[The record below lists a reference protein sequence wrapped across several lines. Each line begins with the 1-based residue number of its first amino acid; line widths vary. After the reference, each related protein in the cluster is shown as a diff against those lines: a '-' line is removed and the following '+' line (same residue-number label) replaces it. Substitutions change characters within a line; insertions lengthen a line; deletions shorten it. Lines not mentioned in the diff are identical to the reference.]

1 MNTKEQEKTTPSK
14 PRRSPRIA
22 AVIHKI
28 VGDDKKVFLSRVL
41 FLLGPLVALFQVEL
55 LNETNPYLN
64 LEPDEFIMNM
74 VWYAIA
80 FFISWLIFGR
90 RRRAAVAA
98 CCFFEV
104 IGIINHYVLE
114 FRGRILFPHD
124 IAAIRTAVNVV
135 DEYDFTPDKYIWGTL
150 ALMLLYFL
158 VLKLFAVPQPERSYF
173 KKKTITWIMGALSAA
188 YIVAFFFTGWLPAA
202 GIKTQQWRTQSNGF
216 VLNFTI
222 ALRYSR
228 VDKPDNYSEE
238 TITDQAQEVTST
250 HTDEN
255 PEMNLQQDTFLK
267 KGTGKTGQT
276 SSSTVSSGVQPT
288 NLICIMDE
296 SFADMSIYDRLQ
308 VNEEVI
314 PFFKSLKNNTVKGW
328 MYSPV
333 TGGGTANVEYEFL
346 TGNSSAFLP
355 SGTVPYQLY
364 VKDNQASLVSLA
376 KSMGY
381 HTTAFHPYLS
391 SGWNRPLVYKYM
403 GFDKQMF
410 DTDVTNP
417 EYVRGYISDSC
428 DFKTIQSITEQGKG
442 QKNFIFNVT
451 MQNHGGYNQGWYNLP
466 RTIALKGTMFGTSSY
481 TEQYLALMR
490 KTDDALKEL
499 IDYYSKVDEPTM
511 IVLFGDHQGKL
522 TTAFYEQL
530 FGKSTDNPT
539 MEETQR
545 EYVTPFMIWANYDI
559 PEAENVMLST
569 NYLGV
574 LTAKMANLPM
584 TDYMKYLAD
593 LYEQVPVI
601 NTNGYIT
608 PDGKMTEDLSDLSET
623 LQSQVKQYQAFA
635 FCDLFSRFDY
645 MDGNF
650 FRLHPGSQDTGTGGA
665 SSSGSAGSE

>member
-1 MNTKEQEKTTPSK
+1 MNTREQEKTTPCHYK
-14 PRRSPRIA
+14 PRHFDKA
-22 AVIHKI
+22 AVRMHQII
-28 VGDDKKVFLSRVL
+28 GNDKKGILSRVL

-74 VWYAIA
+74 IWYAIV
-80 FFISWLIFGR
+80 FFLSWLIFGR

-124 IAAIRTAVNVV
+124 ISAIRTAVNVV
-135 DEYDFTPDKYIWGTL
+135 DEYDFTPDNYIWGTL
-150 ALMLLYFL
+150 ALMLVYFL
-158 VLKLFAVPQPERSYF
+158 LLKLFAVPQPERSYF
-173 KKKTITWIMGALSAA
+173 KKKTITWIMGVLSAA

-228 VDKPDNYSEE
+228 VDKPSDYSEQN
-238 TITDQAQEVTST
+238 ITQQAQEVTST

-255 PEMNLQQDTFLK
+255 PEMKQVQDTFLK
-267 KGTGKTGQT
+267 KTGKAGKT
-276 SSSTVSSGVQPT
+276 SSSTVSSGIQPT

-376 KSMGY
+376 KEVGY
-381 HTTAFHPYLS
+381 TTTAFHPYLS

-451 MQNHGGYNQGWYNLP
+451 MQNHGGYAMSYTNFSQEIYVTNMNGIYPKANRYLSLVKRSDEAFQELVDYFSNVSEPTILCMFGDHLP
-466 RTIALKGTMFGTSSY
+466 SIEDGFYEELFGTSLDHLT
-481 TEQYLALMR
+481 TEQ
-490 KTDDALKEL
+490 
-499 IDYYSKVDEPTM
+499 
-511 IVLFGDHQGKL
+511 Q
-522 TTAFYEQL
+522 QL
-530 FGKSTDNPT
+530 RYT
-539 MEETQR
+539 
-545 EYVTPFMIWANYDI
+545 TPFVIWANYDI
-559 PEAENVMLST
+559 PEATLNQISANYLST
-569 NYLGV
+569 LV
-574 LTAKMANLPM
+574 LQTAGLPL
-584 TDYMKYLAD
+584 TQYNRYLAS
-593 LYEQVPVI
+593 LYQKLPII
-601 NTNGYIT
+601 NTVGYVDADNNYYT
-608 PDGKMTEDLSDLSET
+608 HSENSKYDDLLY
-623 LQSQVKQYQAFA
+623 QYH
-635 FCDLFSRFDY
+635 CLVYNSLIDRNNRDSSV
-645 MDGNF
+645 F
-650 FRLHPGSQDTGTGGA
+650 FMNQ
-665 SSSGSAGSE
+665 

>member
-14 PRRSPRIA
+14 PRRFPRMA

-355 SGTVPYQLY
+355 SGTLPVVRLES
-364 VKDNQASLVSLA
+364 ASGVQ
-376 KSMGY
+376 
-381 HTTAFHPYLS
+381 
-391 SGWNRPLVYKYM
+391 V
-403 GFDKQMF
+403 
-410 DTDVTNP
+410 
-417 EYVRGYISDSC
+417 
-428 DFKTIQSITEQGKG
+428 
-442 QKNFIFNVT
+442 
-451 MQNHGGYNQGWYNLP
+451 HGL
-466 RTIALKGTMFGTSSY
+466 
-481 TEQYLALMR
+481 
-490 KTDDALKEL
+490 
-499 IDYYSKVDEPTM
+499 
-511 IVLFGDHQGKL
+511 
-522 TTAFYEQL
+522 
-530 FGKSTDNPT
+530 
-539 MEETQR
+539 
-545 EYVTPFMIWANYDI
+545 
-559 PEAENVMLST
+559 
-569 NYLGV
+569 
-574 LTAKMANLPM
+574 
-584 TDYMKYLAD
+584 
-593 LYEQVPVI
+593 
-601 NTNGYIT
+601 
-608 PDGKMTEDLSDLSET
+608 
-623 LQSQVKQYQAFA
+623 
-635 FCDLFSRFDY
+635 
-645 MDGNF
+645 
-650 FRLHPGSQDTGTGGA
+650 
-665 SSSGSAGSE
+665 

>member
-1 MNTKEQEKTTPSK
+1 MNTREQEKTTPSK
-14 PRRSPRIA
+14 PRRFPRMA

-98 CCFFEV
+98 CSFFEV
-104 IGIINHYVLE
+104 IGIVNHYVLE

-124 IAAIRTAVNVV
+124 ITAIRTAVNVV
-135 DEYDFTPDKYIWGTL
+135 DEYDFTPDRYIWGTL

-308 VNEEVI
+308 VNEETI

-376 KSMGY
+376 KEMGY

-481 TEQYLALMR
+481 AEQYLALMR

-530 FGKSTDNPT
+530 FGKSTDSLT

-608 PDGKMTEDLSDLSET
+608 PDGKMAEDLSDLSET

>member
-1 MNTKEQEKTTPSK
+1 MNTKEQEKTTPNK
-14 PRRSPRIA
+14 PRRFPRMA

-114 FRGRILFPHD
+114 FRGRILVPHD

-376 KSMGY
+376 KSRGY

-530 FGKSTDNPT
+530 FGKSTDNLT

-584 TDYMKYLAD
+584 TDFMKYLAD

>member
-1 MNTKEQEKTTPSK
+1 MNTREQEKTTPCHYK
-14 PRRSPRIA
+14 PRHFDKA
-22 AVIHKI
+22 AVRMHQI
-28 VGDDKKVFLSRVL
+28 VGDDKKGILSRVL

-74 VWYAIA
+74 IWYAIV
-80 FFISWLIFGR
+80 FFLSWLIFGR

-124 IAAIRTAVNVV
+124 ISAIRTAVNVV
-135 DEYDFTPDKYIWGTL
+135 DEYDFTPDNYIWGTL
-150 ALMLLYFL
+150 ALMLVYFL
-158 VLKLFAVPQPERSYF
+158 LLKLFAVPQPELSYF
-173 KKKTITWIMGALSAA
+173 KKKTITWIMGVLSAA

-228 VDKPDNYSEE
+228 VDKPSDYSEQN
-238 TITDQAQEVTST
+238 ITQQAQEVTST

-255 PEMNLQQDTFLK
+255 PEMKLMQDTFLK
-267 KGTGKTGQT
+267 KTGKAGKT
-276 SSSTVSSGVQPT
+276 SSSTVSSGIQPT

-376 KSMGY
+376 KEMGY
-381 HTTAFHPYLS
+381 TTTAFHPYLS

-522 TTAFYEQL
+522 TTAFYDQL
-530 FGKSTDNPT
+530 FGKSTDSLT
-539 MEETQR
+539 IEETQR

-559 PEAENVMLST
+559 PETENVMLST

-601 NTNGYIT
+601 NTNGYIM

-650 FRLHPGSQDTGTGGA
+650 FRLYPGSLDNGTGAA
-665 SSSGSAGSE
+665 SSSAGSE